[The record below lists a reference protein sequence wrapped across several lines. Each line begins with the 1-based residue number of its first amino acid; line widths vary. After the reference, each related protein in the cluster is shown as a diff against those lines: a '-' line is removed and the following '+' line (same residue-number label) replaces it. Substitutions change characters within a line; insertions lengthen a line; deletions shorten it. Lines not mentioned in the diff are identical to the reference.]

1 GQNGS
6 VVIDTGISGTNSVNA
21 SAGTGKITRVVNYA
35 STDTNGIRFVTGLLA
50 TPENYYV
57 NIHTTTQTAG
67 FMRGQL
73 QASKLTFRPAMPPA
87 FEVPPVD
94 IDAQGAALIEVQVT
108 RDPQTGAITA
118 GTVTFDVDYRFP
130 SPVTITGLHIHNA
143 AFGVNG
149 SIVIDTGIN
158 GAATAITNATSG
170 NIFRIVEVNTAS
182 GIAALN

>member
-1 GQNGS
+1 
-6 VVIDTGISGTNSVNA
+6 
-21 SAGTGKITRVVNYA
+21 
-35 STDTNGIRFVTGLLA
+35 
-50 TPENYYV
+50 
-57 NIHTTTQTAG
+57 
-67 FMRGQL
+67 QL
-73 QASKLTFRPAMPPA
+73 QASKLTFRPVMSPA

-118 GTVTFDVDYRFP
+118 GTVTFFFGFLFS
-130 SPVTITGLHIHNA
+130 SPVTITRLPIHNA

-158 GAATAITNATSG
+158 GAATAITNATIG

-182 GIAALN
+182 GIAALNGLFSDPTQFYVNMHTTVNSGGVMRGQLSKNLYVFF